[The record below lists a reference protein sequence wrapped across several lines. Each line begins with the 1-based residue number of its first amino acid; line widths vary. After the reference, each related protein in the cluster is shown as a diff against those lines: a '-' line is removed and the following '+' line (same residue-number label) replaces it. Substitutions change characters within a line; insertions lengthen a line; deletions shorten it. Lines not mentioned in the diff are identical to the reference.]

1 MASSSRPGDAER
13 SGTLSV
19 PPMICR
25 RVERGIPVTV
35 KMAAVVAVVLS
46 AIGIGVFYA
55 SGLIL
60 SALPP
65 TMPSFA
71 QLSSVVRTGARRYI
85 PDPWRR
91 THLLRDM
98 YHQPK
103 TDEQTGAK
111 RRQRTSVRAVSPRG
125 QGRHELGLP
134 CRSESPVHCQ
144 RRLDYINGQMGQ
156 NQALDQ
162 SRDLVLENGSVV
174 RRGPVTIVV
183 RRVGSTDAGNSGAN
197 QTGPHRCGHR
207 GRRYPTWLGEPM
219 RLRCHAVARRC
230 RGDLLRRHSRVA
242 LRRFGLVGWPR
253 PCPLAMAIAACPH
266 LRSGHHDGWAVPTIR
281 NGGILVVAHRRHLAY
296 LDFVRLVGR
305 RQLHRRRA
313 RLVFLHPPSVD

>member
-1 MASSSRPGDAER
+1 
-13 SGTLSV
+13 
-19 PPMICR
+19 
-25 RVERGIPVTV
+25 
-35 KMAAVVAVVLS
+35 
-46 AIGIGVFYA
+46 
-55 SGLIL
+55 
-60 SALPP
+60 
-65 TMPSFA
+65 
-71 QLSSVVRTGARRYI
+71 
-85 PDPWRR
+85 
-91 THLLRDM
+91 M

-242 LRRFGLVGWPR
+242 LRRFGLVGWPAHAR
-253 PCPLAMAIAACPH
+253 WLWRSLLVPIFGLAIMMAGLYQRFETAASWW
-266 LRSGHHDGWAVPTIR
+266 LLT
-281 NGGILVVAHRRHLAY
+281 GGIWLTLISCVLWGAASCIVAGLGWCSY
-296 LDFVRLVGR
+296 I
-305 RQLHRRRA
+305 RRRLTKQMGGPLRQPNQSAA
-313 RLVFLHPPSVD
+313 RRTMGWTCGLEMV